1 MLGNLIDRF
10 VGIFAPMAGFQR
22 SIARA
27 ELRAFQAA
35 AKDRKNADWVAKNQS
50 ADLAIV
56 TDAATLNAR
65 SRQMMRD
72 SHIAKAIKLSKV
84 RNIVGRGIT
93 PIPIA
98 TDPAGKELVELNRA
112 AEKGFWDWANDPAR
126 CDVEGRRNF
135 WAMQALAVG
144 EKVEV
149 GQVFFVKCYTP
160 GIGLQLRAYETEQ
173 LDNTITQCGDNE
185 VRGGIEVD
193 AMGRAVAYHFFTRN
207 PNDLYNRRD
216 FKSQRIL
223 RERVIHYFRPERVM
237 QTHGVTELAPV
248 LQRIRDVHK
257 RDDAELWTAYMEA
270 CHGISVIQKNAWGA
284 NGPGL
289 PRPPGDTTGTTPTG
303 SPKYEF
309 APGMVFRGQPGDEVK
324 FHAPTRPGGTFE
336 PYNKVNLR
344 GIGAGVDLS
353 YEQVNRDF
361 SQGTY
366 SSQRQTLLED
376 LRAWRP
382 DQDHLSDTLVQ
393 PCYEAWYWFDVV
405 DGRLPLSQMAFSADP
420 KRYTE
425 AEYAP
430 DGHDWID
437 PKTELEGYETALRLF
452 LTTRAKIAGARG
464 DRINKIFDQRKAE
477 TEAAAARGL
486 TLPEDL
492 PVPGAAAPPSPAT
505 GPNPAT
511 PASPTAPAGAKP
523 GEALVAA
530 DGTPEAGVVT
540 DQTLNGAQITAAVD
554 VMNRTRIGEL
564 VESVAIE
571 LLVSLGFPRE
581 KAQAMVKAELAA
593 PKPPP
598 ASPPASSSPQ

>member
-1 MLGNLIDRF
+1 
-10 VGIFAPMAGFQR
+10 
-22 SIARA
+22 
-27 ELRAFQAA
+27 
-35 AKDRKNADWVAKNQS
+35 
-50 ADLAIV
+50 
-56 TDAATLNAR
+56 
-65 SRQMMRD
+65 
-72 SHIAKAIKLSKV
+72 
-84 RNIVGRGIT
+84 
-93 PIPIA
+93 
-98 TDPAGKELVELNRA
+98 
-112 AEKGFWDWANDPAR
+112 
-126 CDVEGRRNF
+126 
-135 WAMQALAVG
+135 
-144 EKVEV
+144 
-149 GQVFFVKCYTP
+149 
-160 GIGLQLRAYETEQ
+160 
-173 LDNTITQCGDNE
+173 
-185 VRGGIEVD
+185 
-193 AMGRAVAYHFFTRN
+193 
-207 PNDLYNRRD
+207 
-216 FKSQRIL
+216 
-223 RERVIHYFRPERVM
+223 
-237 QTHGVTELAPV
+237 
-248 LQRIRDVHK
+248 
-257 RDDAELWTAYMEA
+257 MEA
-270 CHGISVIQKNAWGA
+270 CHGISVIRARTPGA
-284 NGPGL
+284 
-289 PRPPGDTTGTTPTG
+289 RMVQACHVRAGDTTGTTPGEVRNSSTRRAWC
-303 SPKYEF
+303 SE
-309 APGMVFRGQPGDEVK
+309 GQPGDEVK
-324 FHAPTRPGGTFE
+324 FHAPTRRAMAPSSHTTRS
-336 PYNKVNLR
+336 NLR